1 MRSSHLLA
9 SLLAL
14 SLAACG
20 NDPAGGSG
28 GSNPA
33 PTAGKSASQ
42 LLDDA
47 TAAAGKEDWK
57 AALVALDAVLADPK
71 ATADEQALAWSDK
84 ITAASRGNGD
94 DAGIAAVK
102 QMASSTAA
110 LTDGQFASLG
120 IALAEADHPKVA
132 LELLDV
138 AKKKFGTD
146 AAVMKKLKRV
156 AKFCE
161 QKFMEAG
168 DTGALDQLK
177 ALGYLGAE
185 GEDEEEAGGDQ

>member
-20 NDPAGGSG
+20 NDPAG

-71 ATADEQALAWSDK
+71 ATADEKALAWGDK
-84 ITAASRGNGD
+84 ITAAARGTGD
-94 DAGIAAVK
+94 DAGKAAVQ
-102 QMASSTAA
+102 QMAASGGSLSAE
-110 LTDGQFASLG
+110 QFASLG

-132 LELLDV
+132 LDLLGL
-138 AKKKFGTD
+138 ATAKFGSD
-146 AAVMKKLKRV
+146 AAVKKKLEKV
-156 AKFCE
+156 ARYCQKKFE
-161 QKFMEAG
+161 ESG
-168 DTGALDQLK
+168 DSAALDDLRK
-177 ALGYLGAE
+177 LGYLGAE
-185 GEDEEEAGGDQ
+185 GEDE

>member
-57 AALVALDAVLADPK
+57 AALVALDAALADPK
-71 ATADEQALAWSDK
+71 ATADEQAQAWADK
-84 ITAASRGNGD
+84 ITAATHATGD

-102 QMASSTAA
+102 QMAASTAA
-110 LTDGQFASLG
+110 LTDGQYASLG

-138 AKKKFGTD
+138 AKKKFGSD
-146 AAVMKKLKRV
+146 PLVRKKLTKV
-156 AKFCE
+156 
-161 QKFMEAG
+161 
-168 DTGALDQLK
+168 
-177 ALGYLGAE
+177 
-185 GEDEEEAGGDQ
+185 GGLRLPATACRSRTMASQMCSTIS